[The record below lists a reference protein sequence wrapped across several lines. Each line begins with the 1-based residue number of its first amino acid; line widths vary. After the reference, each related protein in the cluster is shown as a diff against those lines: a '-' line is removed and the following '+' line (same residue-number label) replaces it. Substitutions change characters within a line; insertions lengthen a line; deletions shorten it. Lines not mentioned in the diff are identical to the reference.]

1 MAYQIIQPSNRPN
14 EEYKILQLLGEGGF
28 GVCVKVEDQA
38 GQVFA
43 IKAIEKDALGQNQ
56 NDVLNE
62 MKIQN
67 QLNHQNIVKLHDV
80 FDDDDFVYF
89 RMELCSNQSL
99 FEMVSNR
106 GELTEPEVRF
116 YMLQLLDAVEY
127 MHNKNILHR
136 DLKLE
141 NIFISEDM
149 DLKVGD
155 FGLSIELESTDQRF
169 NYTCGT
175 VSYMAPEV
183 LDTQIGHSFEADV
196 WSIDDR
202 STVVNQ
208 ILNIGYDFP
217 ENTGVSNEA
226 MDLIYLI
233 LNPEYDARLT
243 IPEIRRHSFFNGAT
257 PPGLPTY
264 ALTTAPN
271 YNIITDPEVWN
282 DDEDADT
289 NDDADINDDAD
300 ADANADEEEEMLIES
315 CHYFLARY
323 VSIGKHVPLLL
334 AVAET
339 SWDKIGISTMAY
351 ADDGDYYDN

>member
-1 MAYQIIQPSNRPN
+1 MQSQTIKPLNRPD
-14 EEYKILQLLGEGGF
+14 EEYTILQFLGEGGF
-28 GVCVKVEDQA
+28 GICVKVEDQD

-43 IKAIEKDALGQNQ
+43 LKAIKKDALGQNFD
-56 NDVLNE
+56 DVLNE
-62 MKIQN
+62 INIQR
-67 QLNHQNIVKLHDV
+67 QLNHQNIVTLYDV
-80 FDDDDFVYF
+80 FDDNDFVYF
-89 RMELCSNQSL
+89 KMELCSNQSL
-99 FEMVSNR
+99 FDMVVNR

-116 YMLQLLDAVEY
+116 YMLQLLDAVDY

-155 FGLSIELESTDQRF
+155 FGLSIELESTGQRF

-175 VSYMAPEV
+175 VNYMAPEV
-183 LDTQIGHSFEADV
+183 LNTKIGHSFEADI
-196 WSIDDR
+196 WSLGVIMFMMIFGESPFGVGDR
-202 STVVNQ
+202 SEVINQ

-217 ENTGVSNEA
+217 DNTEVSNEA

-243 IPEIRRHSFFNGAT
+243 IPEIRHHPFFNGAT

-271 YNIITDPEVWN
+271 YNIITDPEVWSYIYKDYPVVTNHDDDDDDLN
-282 DDEDADT
+282 DDT
-289 NDDADINDDAD
+289 DAD
-300 ADANADEEEEMLIES
+300 ADADVDVDNEEMW
-315 CHYFLARY
+315 
-323 VSIGKHVPLLL
+323 IGLVLF
-334 AVAET
+334 
-339 SWDKIGISTMAY
+339 
-351 ADDGDYYDN
+351 

>member
-1 MAYQIIQPSNRPN
+1 MN
-14 EEYKILQLLGEGGF
+14 
-28 GVCVKVEDQA
+28 
-38 GQVFA
+38 
-43 IKAIEKDALGQNQ
+43 
-56 NDVLNE
+56 
-62 MKIQN
+62 IQN

-106 GELTEPEVRF
+106 GGLTEPEVRF

-127 MHNKNILHR
+127 MHKNNILHR

-155 FGLSIELESTDQRF
+155 FGLSIELESADQRF

-175 VSYMAPEV
+175 VTYMAPEV
-183 LDTQIGHSFEADV
+183 LDTKIGHSFEADV
-196 WSIDDR
+196 WSIGVIMYMMIFGCSPFGGDDR

-208 ILNIGYDFP
+208 ILNVGYDFP

-226 MDLIYLI
+226 VDLIYLI

-243 IPEIRRHSFFNGAT
+243 IPEIRRHPFFNGAT

-271 YNIITDPEVWN
+271 YNIVTDPEVWMGN
-282 DDEDADT
+282 VGNGNGIRISTMAYADDGDVG
-289 NDDADINDDAD
+289 NVGNGNGI
-300 ADANADEEEEMLIES
+300 
-315 CHYFLARY
+315 R
-323 VSIGKHVPLLL
+323 
-334 AVAET
+334 
-339 SWDKIGISTMAY
+339 ISTMAY
-351 ADDGDYYDN
+351 ADDGDYYDNYETLFDHKIIVDN